1 MSGEDFGRVYKLTVI
16 RAPELEDILG
26 LGRSFFEE
34 LETVTE
40 ITDPQRIKFKIEKHL
55 RRTPNQGEVTIT
67 NLAEVSR
74 NDFVRGPAKVRLEA
88 GYDNTPRLLFLG
100 DVRFGSNEHTGTE
113 WETKLQL
120 GDGARAYAEARH
132 NMSYA
137 KGTPVATII
146 GHLCKAFGVSLPD
159 ISTLTELQTRL
170 STGETVTGWA
180 ADELT
185 RILAQFGMEWSFQEG
200 RMQIMRY
207 DDVVPGVR
215 RVLATPENG
224 GGIIGAPVIDPP
236 KIRAPPKRGH
246 RSGKARELKVPKLK
260 IKHTLYPEIT
270 PGEVIEVQSRSI
282 NGSFR
287 VDAVTHEGDLWGNEW
302 TSHIE
307 GRSV

>member
-1 MSGEDFGRVYKLTVI
+1 MAGEDFDRVYKLTVI
-16 RAPELEDILG
+16 RAPELEDIEG

-34 LETVTE
+34 LETITE
-40 ITDPQRIKFKIEKHL
+40 ITHPQQIKFKIEKHL
-55 RRTPNQGEVTIT
+55 KQTPNQGEVTIV
-67 NLAEVSR
+67 NLAEPSR
-74 NDFVRGPAKVRLEA
+74 QDFVRGPAKARLEA
-88 GYDNTPRLLFLG
+88 GYDGTPRLLFLA

-113 WETKLQL
+113 WATKLQL

-137 KGTPVATII
+137 KGTPVATIL
-146 GHLCKAFGVSLPD
+146 GHLCKAFGVTLPD
-159 ISTLTELQTRL
+159 ISKLTELQTRL
-170 STGETVTGWA
+170 STGEVVTGWA
-180 ADELT
+180 ADEMT
-185 RILAQFGMEWSFQEG
+185 RILAQFGMGWSFQDG

-236 KIRAPPKRGH
+236 KIRAPQKRGAK
-246 RSGKARELKVPKLK
+246 SGKAHELKVPKLK

-287 VDAVTHEGDLWGNEW
+287 VDAVTHEGDLWGAEW
-302 TSHIE
+302 TTHIE
-307 GRSV
+307 GRSA

>member
-1 MSGEDFGRVYKLTVI
+1 MAGEDFGRVYKLTVI
-16 RAPELEDILG
+16 QTPELEDIAG
-26 LGRSFFEE
+26 FGRSFFEE
-34 LETVTE
+34 LQVITE
-40 ITDPQRIKFKIEKHL
+40 ITDPQRIKFKVEKHL
-55 RRTPNQGEVTIT
+55 QRTPNQAEITIT
-67 NLAEVSR
+67 NLAELSR
-74 NDFVRGPAKVRLEA
+74 EDFVRGPAKVRLEA
-88 GYDNTPRLLFLG
+88 GYDSTPRLLFIG

-137 KGTPVATII
+137 KGTPVTTII
-146 GHLCKAFGVSLPD
+146 GHLCKAFGVSPPD
-159 ISTLTELQTRL
+159 LSTLTELQARL
-170 STGETVTGWA
+170 STGEVVTGWA
-180 ADELT
+180 ADELE
-185 RILAQFGMEWSFQEG
+185 RILAPFGMSYSFQDG
-200 RMQIMRY
+200 RLQIMRY

-224 GGIIGAPVIDPP
+224 GGIIGTPTIDPP

-270 PGEVIEVQSRSI
+270 PGEQIEVQSRSI
-282 NGSFR
+282 NGTFR
-287 VDAVTHEGDLWGNEW
+287 VDAVTHEGDLWGNDW
-302 TSHIE
+302 TTHIE